1 MISLMAAPIGTR
13 IVSTPGTRGGKPR
26 IDGTRITVAD
36 VAGWHLL
43 GGMSLHEISATWD
56 LPMASLHAAM
66 SYYYEHRE
74 EIDRQTQEGRASADS
89 LRQRFP
95 SRLKGKPQV
104 AGDG

>member
-1 MISLMAAPIGTR
+1 MADPIGTR

-43 GGMSLHEISATWD
+43 AGMSLHEISATWD
-56 LPMASLHAAM
+56 LPMAALHAAM

-74 EIDRQTQEGRASADS
+74 EIDRQTREAEVSADA
-89 LRQRFP
+89 LRQRYP
-95 SRLKGKPQV
+95 SKLQHKPQV
-104 AGDG
+104 AGDA